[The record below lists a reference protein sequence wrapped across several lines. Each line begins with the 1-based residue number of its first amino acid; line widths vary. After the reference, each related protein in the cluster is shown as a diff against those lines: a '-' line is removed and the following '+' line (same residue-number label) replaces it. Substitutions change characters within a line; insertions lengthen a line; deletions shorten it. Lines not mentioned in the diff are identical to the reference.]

1 MRYLL
6 YRILL
11 LLLTAWVALTFN
23 FILPH
28 MMPGNPAEVMVA
40 KFQGRLEPQAIKALS
55 IAFGVGV
62 DESLFQQYLKYWG
75 RILRGDFGTSLAYYP
90 TPVRQVLGQAI
101 PWTLGLCGTITI
113 LAFIFGSGL
122 GIVSAWRRGS
132 RLGDG
137 LVPLALFLQSM
148 PYFWFALLMLYT
160 FSFILRWFPLSGGY
174 AITSAPGSARVLSI
188 LYHSLLPG
196 MTMLITALG
205 GWVMTMRNNMIS
217 ILAEDYITFA
227 HAKGLSTR
235 EIIYH
240 YAARN
245 AVLPSFTGFAMALGF
260 VVGGAI
266 LTEMVFSY
274 PGVGYTLL
282 QAVISLDYPLMQA
295 CFLFITLA
303 VLLANFLADLTYVLL
318 DPRVRSER
326 AGS

>member
-1 MRYLL
+1 VRYLL

-55 IAFGVGV
+55 LAFGVGV
-62 DESLFQQYLKYWG
+62 NESIFQQYLKYWG

-101 PWTLGLCGTITI
+101 PWTLGLCGATTI

-148 PYFWFALLMLYT
+148 PYFWFALLTLYT
-160 FSFILRWFPLSGGY
+160 FSFVLRWFPLSGGY
-174 AITSAPGSARVLSI
+174 AFASRAGSARVLSI
-188 LYHSLLPG
+188 LYHSFLPG
-196 MTMLITALG
+196 ITMLITASG

>member
-11 LLLTAWVALTFN
+11 LLLTAWVALTVN
-23 FILPH
+23 FALPYL
-28 MMPGNPAEVMVA
+28 MPGDPASVMVA

-62 DESLFQQYLKYWG
+62 NESIFQQYLHYWG

-90 TPVRQVLGQAI
+90 TPVSRVLGQAI
-101 PWTLGLCGTITI
+101 PWTLGLCGTATI

-137 LVPLALFLQSM
+137 LVPLALFLKSM
-148 PYFWFALLMLYT
+148 PQFWFGLLTLYV
-160 FSFILRWFPLSGGY
+160 FGFILGWFPLSGGY
-174 AITSAPGSARVLSI
+174 AITSAPGAARVLSI
-188 LYHSLLPG
+188 LYHSFLPG

-235 EIIYH
+235 QIIYH

-245 AVLPSFTGFAMALGF
+245 AILPSFTGFAMALGF
-260 VVGGAI
+260 VVSGAI
-266 LTEMVFSY
+266 LIERVFSY
-274 PGVGYTLL
+274 PGVGYMLY

-295 CFLFITLA
+295 SFLFITLA
-303 VLLANFLADLTYVLL
+303 VLLANFFADLTYVFL

>member
-62 DESLFQQYLKYWG
+62 NESLFQQYLTYWG
-75 RILRGDFGTSLAYYP
+75 RILRGDFGISLAYYP
-90 TPVRQVLGQAI
+90 TPVSRVLGQAI
-101 PWTLGLCGTITI
+101 PWTLGLCGVTTI
-113 LAFIFGSGL
+113 LAFAFGSGL
-122 GIVSAWRRGS
+122 GIISAWRRGS

-148 PYFWFALLMLYT
+148 PYFWFALLTLYV
-160 FSFILRWFPLSGGY
+160 FSFVLQWFPLSGGY
-174 AITSAPGSARVLSI
+174 AITSRPGGARILSI
-188 LYHSLLPG
+188 LYHSFLPG
-196 MTMLITALG
+196 ITMLITASG

-235 EIIYH
+235 EIVYH

-245 AVLPSFTGFAMALGF
+245 AILPSFTGFAMALGF

>member
-1 MRYLL
+1 VRYLL

-55 IAFGVGV
+55 LAFGVGV
-62 DESLFQQYLKYWG
+62 NESIFQQYLKYWG

-101 PWTLGLCGTITI
+101 PWTLGLCGATTI

-148 PYFWFALLMLYT
+148 PYFWFALLTLYT
-160 FSFILRWFPLSGGY
+160 FSFVLRWFPLSGGY
-174 AITSAPGSARVLSI
+174 AFASRAGSARVLSI
-188 LYHSLLPG
+188 LYHSFLPG
-196 MTMLITALG
+196 ITMLITASG

-217 ILAEDYITFA
+217 IL
-227 HAKGLSTR
+227 
-235 EIIYH
+235 
-240 YAARN
+240 
-245 AVLPSFTGFAMALGF
+245 LPSFTGFAMALGF